1 MTPLKGCFDVSN
13 FFVNQTTLDLLK
25 DTFSQNIFCFRKHLV
40 FIFFNTART
49 DNSLFT
55 LMPNTFNA
63 AWACSFVH
71 YKLCFLECKGHFRPS
86 YAVNLL
92 RSMFLWCCDWWM
104 DAVLLQ
110 DSSLWHSSAQYVHTC
125 STGLSSI
132 TGAEWTPSTAHW
144 SHSTGDTYMLIHSL
158 QTRLLLFKRCNLY
171 ILFVIWEACA
181 EVLRNMLNCYIV
193 SINKKK
199 LHLGP

>member
-1 MTPLKGCFDVSN
+1 MTPLKGCFDVSKM
-13 FFVNQTTLDLLK
+13 FVNQTTLDLLK

-63 AWACSFVH
+63 AWACSFVLFWNARVILDLH
-71 YKLCFLECKGHFRPS
+71 MQWICFDQCF
-86 YAVNLL
+86 V
-92 RSMFLWCCDWWM
+92 
-104 DAVLLQ
+104 DAVIDGWMLCCCRTLVCGTVLLSMSTHVPPVCPPSPALSELHRQ
-110 DSSLWHSSAQYVHTC
+110 PTGVILQVTHTC
-125 STGLSSI
+125 L
-132 TGAEWTPSTAHW
+132 
-144 SHSTGDTYMLIHSL
+144 YIHSL